1 MELLN
6 AGAHTDY
13 VNRDRE
19 CPHTG
24 YLKSNGF
31 IFYCTYFTVNN
42 IVIFLDLFRLTNKTP
57 TSLKCLS
64 ARVLKYQ
71 CPKESY
77 QNQLPQSLE
86 EFTGLH

>member
-1 MELLN
+1 MELIN

-13 VNRDRE
+13 VNRDGE
-19 CPHTG
+19 CPSTG

-31 IFYCTYFTVNN
+31 IFYNTYFIVYN
-42 IVIFLDLFRLTNKTP
+42 IVIFLALFHLTNKTP

-77 QNQLPQSLE
+77 QNQLPQTLE
-86 EFTGLH
+86 EFTNLH